1 MQDGTV
7 RLCGSRV
14 GRVWGV
20 VNSIADWAA
29 GRKERECEAW
39 DLREVGFMRHAAFR
53 IMPCSTAEVGF
64 VRKGKRSEPDVG
76 GGRRGAGPDCR
87 GLPGTGI

>member
-7 RLCGSRV
+7 RLYGSMV

-29 GRKERECEAW
+29 GRKDQEREALEV
-39 DLREVGFMRHAAFR
+39 REVGFMRQDAFR
-53 IMPCSTAEVGF
+53 IMPGLAVEVGF
-64 VRKGKRSEPDVG
+64 MRKGKRTEPDVG